1 MSSTSSLTTKN
12 GSSLLM
18 LLLFL
23 LALFN
28 VCLIIA
34 VSWFVL
40 FLYVFFHHEGDFLK
54 SLTFKSHHGIWYGL
68 ACHDACHI
76 YGMYEDLPHDEL

>member
-1 MSSTSSLTTKN
+1 
-12 GSSLLM
+12 M

-34 VSWFVL
+34 VPWFVL

-54 SLTFKSHHGIWYGL
+54 SLTFKSHHGIWDWH
-68 ACHDACHI
+68 AMMHAIWDVRRS
-76 YGMYEDLPHDEL
+76 PS

>member
-1 MSSTSSLTTKN
+1 
-12 GSSLLM
+12 M

-40 FLYVFFHHEGDFLK
+40 FLYVFFHHEGDFLQ
-54 SLTFKSHHGIWYGL
+54 SLTFKASNPIMAYGTDWHAMMHAIYMGCTKISLMMSYEVGHG
-68 ACHDACHI
+68 
-76 YGMYEDLPHDEL
+76 